1 MRRMNR
7 RFSAWLALL
16 SMLAGVVLP
25 AHGHGRMV
33 TADGSGGD
41 FCAAGP
47 AADTPSV
54 PPASGRAADCD
65 MCGGCAGGAA
75 APPGASIV
83 TTAVS
88 PRTTSPLATGLA
100 ATAANCPSAA
110 YPRGPPRAR

>member
-1 MRRMNR
+1 MRLMNR

-16 SMLAGVVLP
+16 SMLAGIVLP
-25 AHGHGRMV
+25 AHGHGRMS
-33 TADGSGGD
+33 TADGSSGD

-65 MCGGCAGGAA
+65 MCGGCVGGAA

-83 TTAVS
+83 APALS
-88 PRTTSPLATGLA
+88 AETTSPLATGLA
-100 ATAANCPSAA
+100 AIAANGPSAA